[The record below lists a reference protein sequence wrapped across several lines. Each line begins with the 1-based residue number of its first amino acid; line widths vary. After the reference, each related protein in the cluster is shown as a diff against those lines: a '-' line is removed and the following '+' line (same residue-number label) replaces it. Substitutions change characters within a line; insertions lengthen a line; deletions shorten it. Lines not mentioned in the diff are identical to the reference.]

1 MPVHTSWAARRSN
14 VSLFA
19 LILAVLALAGC
30 GGGKQLELLRA
41 SRCSLLGGR
50 HQLHW
55 DPVPDF
61 SRQSDHRSSQPAC
74 HSEQYRPWHGHHP
87 LRPVLLRSR
96 GQWDPWL
103 FHRSRGHP
111 DAAGWYNPLAVTVDP
126 TSKFLYVSDTYHSR
140 LAGFAIDSSTGA
152 LSQVPGRHFQMA
164 SPQIALPSLHPASSF
179 TWWMAARTVESPGFP
194 PMA

>member
-19 LILAVLALAGC
+19 LILAVIALAGC
-30 GGGKQLELLRA
+30 GGGSSSSSEPLEVLYSAGGTNSTGIQFQIFPVNPTTGALSPPA
-41 SRCSLLGGR
+41 IQSSIDLG
-50 HQLHW
+50 
-55 DPVPDF
+55 VI
-61 SRQSDHRSSQPAC
+61 
-74 HSEQYRPWHGHHP
+74 GHHP

-164 SPQIALPSLHPASSF
+164 SSQIALPSLHPASSF
-179 TWWMAARTVESPGFP
+179 TWMAARTVESPGFP